1 MTQPQSGIL
10 PSEFLT
16 KNHKTVLVTGANRG
30 LGLEFARQYAK
41 EGWAVIASYR
51 DPNRAQ
57 SLMELQK
64 EFPQAIYLCQL
75 DTSNEEELHNL
86 SKKLSDISIDVLI
99 NNAGKYG
106 PSGNNLSNTNPKEWL
121 EIFLTNS
128 IAPLLVTR
136 AFMEQV
142 QKSQQKK
149 IIMISSSM
157 GSIADNTSGGAYIY
171 RSSKTALNSV
181 TKSLAIDLNDKGITV
196 VALHPGW
203 VKTDMGGPNALIE
216 AKDSIFNLRK
226 LIDSLTLKDS
236 GQFFDYKGMALL
248 W

>member
-1 MTQPQSGIL
+1 M
-10 PSEFLT
+10 
-16 KNHKTVLVTGANRG
+16 
-30 LGLEFARQYAK
+30 
-41 EGWAVIASYR
+41 
-51 DPNRAQ
+51 
-57 SLMELQK
+57 
-64 EFPQAIYLCQL
+64 
-75 DTSNEEELHNL
+75 
-86 SKKLSDISIDVLI
+86 I